1 MTRKE
6 IKYSFSIGYRCNS
19 VQFLR
24 RYEMSK
30 FSGPFDWMYIDIESA
45 VENIANYFK
54 VYLIDIAVIKKD
66 ENILELIN
74 PEKYDSVRDDI
85 KMFFD
90 GTPVYMKQGY
100 SGQLLPIN
108 QNYSNPKS
116 NDIYRWDRVCVF
128 LHHDFRKDDE
138 IEKIRIRISRFNE
151 ATAKSPEDALLLYVS
166 KILDDTT
173 VSAEIDRLS
182 SLYGTLDKRLNIVS
196 VLCFP
201 HEGERHVMIDNMLFI
216 IKKVP
221 GYQEQYETYE
231 TDNNFEWLE
240 WGMQGLNFDKE
251 FEIIEKY
258 YQFNLAYKEEI

>member
-1 MTRKE
+1 MKE

-24 RYEMSK
+24 KYEMSK

-45 VENIANYFK
+45 VENIADSFRE
-54 VYLIDIAVIKKD
+54 YLTDIVVIKKD
-66 ENILELIN
+66 EDILELVN
-74 PEKYDSVRDDI
+74 PKKYDSVRDDVKI
-85 KMFFD
+85 FSAE
-90 GTPVYMKQGY
+90 TPVYMKQGY
-100 SGQLLPIN
+100 GGQLLPIN

-128 LHHDFRKDDE
+128 LHHDFRKDGE
-138 IEKIRIRISRFNE
+138 IEKIRTRISRFDE
-151 ATAKSPEDALLLYVS
+151 VIEKSPEDALLLYVS
-166 KILDDTT
+166 KILDNTT
-173 VSAEIDRLS
+173 VTTEIDRLS
-182 SLYGTLDKRLNIVS
+182 SLYGALDKRLNIVS

-201 HEGERHVMIDNMLFI
+201 QEEERHIMIDNMLFI

-221 GYQEQYETYE
+221 GYQKQYETYE

-251 FEIIEKY
+251 FKIIESY
-258 YQFNLAYKEEI
+258 YQFNLVHKEEI

>member
-1 MTRKE
+1 
-6 IKYSFSIGYRCNS
+6 
-19 VQFLR
+19 
-24 RYEMSK
+24 
-30 FSGPFDWMYIDIESA
+30 MYIDIGSA

-54 VYLIDIAVIKKD
+54 VYLSDIAVIKKD
-66 ENILELIN
+66 ENIVELIN

-85 KMFFD
+85 RMFLD
-90 GTPVYMKQGY
+90 DNPVYMKQGY

-108 QNYSNPKS
+108 QNYTNPKS
-116 NDIYRWDRVCVF
+116 NDIYGWDRVCVF
-128 LHHDFRKDDE
+128 LHHDFRKEDE

-173 VSAEIDRLS
+173 VTAEIDRLS
-182 SLYGTLDKRLNIVS
+182 GLYGELDKRLNIVS

-201 HEGERHVMIDNMLFI
+201 HEEESHIMINNMLFI

-258 YQFNLAYKEEI
+258 YQFNLTYKEEI